1 MQIVVFMHWKMYHSK
16 MYIAENIYPLV
27 ILLLLQKFER
37 LKENYVFIMLSFCWI
52 SFFHFD

>member
-1 MQIVVFMHWKMYHSK
+1 

-37 LKENYVFIMLSFCWI
+37 LKENYVFIMFSFC
-52 SFFHFD
+52 

>member
-1 MQIVVFMHWKMYHSK
+1 

-37 LKENYVFIMLSFCWI
+37 LKENYVFIMLSFC
-52 SFFHFD
+52 